1 MKKVL
6 SLVLCLVLVF
16 SFMTGCSQNNSSSE
30 SESEKATEDQ
40 SVAESE
46 PVSDTITLKLGH
58 KAPVENDLHL
68 ISLKFKELVEDKTDG
83 RINIEIYPQGQLGND
98 RDLIEAMQFGTVD
111 MSVNI
116 TAVYSNFEPLF
127 GTLDLPYLFS
137 DWDHMLKFVESD
149 VADELLGKLE
159 DKGIVGLSL
168 KANGFR
174 NVTNNV
180 RPIKTPDDLKGIKM
194 RVLESPV
201 FVKTFEDLGAV
212 VSAMS
217 WGEVYTALQQGAI
230 DGQETPPEVIY
241 TEKVTEVQDYMSK
254 TEHITSFS
262 ALGMSKMTWD
272 KLSSDDQNIIKE
284 SAVEAAKYMTAQA
297 REKEADFIK
306 KIEEAGVE
314 VNDVDKP
321 LFVEKTTSAYD
332 WFESEYD
339 ISIANEIKA
348 MK

>member
-1 MKKVL
+1 MKKIIAFA
-6 SLVLCLVLVF
+6 LCLVLVITAV
-16 SFMTGCSQNNSSSE
+16 TGCSSSNGTEAPDASASSSGE
-30 SESEKATEDQ
+30 S
-40 SVAESE
+40 V
-46 PVSDTITLKLGH
+46 TLKLGH
-58 KAPVENDLHL
+58 KAPLENDLHL
-68 ISLKFKELVEDKTDG
+68 ISARFKELVEEGTDG
-83 RINIEIYPQGQLGND
+83 RVKIEIYPQGQLGND

-111 MSVNI
+111 MAVNI

-137 DWDHMLKFVESD
+137 DWDHMLSFVESD
-149 VADELLGKLE
+149 VADELLAKLE
-159 DKGIVGLSL
+159 DDGIVGLAL

-180 RPIKTPDDLKGIKM
+180 RPIHTPEDLKGIKM

-262 ALGMSKMTWD
+262 ALSISKVTWD
-272 KLSSDDQNIIKE
+272 KLSAEDQKVVKDA
-284 SAVEAAKYMTAQA
+284 AVQAAKELTAQA
-297 REKEADFIK
+297 REKEADFIA
-306 KIEEAGVE
+306 KIEEAGVA
-314 VNDVDKP
+314 VNDVDKAP
-321 LFVEKTTSAYD
+321 FVAQTTSAYD
-332 WFESEYD
+332 WFESQYD
-339 ISIANEIKA
+339 ISIANKIKE
-348 MK
+348 ME